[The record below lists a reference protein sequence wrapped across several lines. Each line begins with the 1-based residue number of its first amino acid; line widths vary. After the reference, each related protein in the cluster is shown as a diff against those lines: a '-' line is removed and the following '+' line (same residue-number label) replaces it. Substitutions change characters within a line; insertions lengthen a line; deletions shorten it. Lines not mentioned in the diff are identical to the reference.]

1 MTLPEYDLNSN
12 HFNDLWFW
20 QNWPE
25 SSILFRDISGTWLS
39 FFNWH
44 LFYKYLGIEETQQE
58 TSKSNTFGKSDGLNE
73 NEVHSEPLEVNLQA
87 LDNFSKIIEKV
98 VKQIKYVPVIQARDR
113 TDFSKKGM

>member
-1 MTLPEYDLNSN
+1 MTCRFGKIGRNLWYFFETYPVLDS
-12 HFNDLWFW
+12 HFSMGSWYTNFL
-20 QNWPE
+20 
-25 SSILFRDISGTWLS
+25 GT
-39 FFNWH
+39 
-44 LFYKYLGIEETQQE
+44 EETQQE
-58 TSKSNTFGKSDGLNE
+58 KSKSNTFVKSDGLNE